1 MYVNSKI
8 CKYKQIW
15 MYICVCVCTYTY
27 TYIYTYIYTSNI
39 KRMGKI
45 RLYDSLKKILLNSQG
60 TVEHI
65 HLILIVEVIKRD
77 RYLQRLI

>member
-1 MYVNSKI
+1 MQV
-8 CKYKQIW
+8 QAD
-15 MYICVCVCTYTY
+15 MDVHMCVCVCT
-27 TYIYTYIYTSNI
+27 YTYIYTSNI

>member
-1 MYVNSKI
+1 
-8 CKYKQIW
+8 
-15 MYICVCVCTYTY
+15 
-27 TYIYTYIYTSNI
+27 
-39 KRMGKI
+39 MGKI

>member
-1 MYVNSKI
+1 MQV
-8 CKYKQIW
+8 QAD
-15 MYICVCVCTYTY
+15 MDVHMCVCVCT
-27 TYIYTYIYTSNI
+27 YTYIYTSNI
-39 KRMGKI
+39 KRTGKI

>member
-15 MYICVCVCTYTY
+15 MYICVCVCVH
-27 TYIYTYIYTSNI
+27 IHIYIYTSNI

-60 TVEHI
+60 TVKHI